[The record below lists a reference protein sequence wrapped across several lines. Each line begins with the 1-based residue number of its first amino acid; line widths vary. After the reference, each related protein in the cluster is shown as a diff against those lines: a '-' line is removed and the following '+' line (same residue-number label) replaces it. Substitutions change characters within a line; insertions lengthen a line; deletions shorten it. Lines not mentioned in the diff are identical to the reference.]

1 MHQNGSSFVWLL
13 HSKWKNMGTDLL
25 WHSTNTSWIYIK
37 CTLLCSLYNTNN
49 GSDNIHFNGKQ
60 MLCFSDSYWREK
72 TRFLL
77 ILLTLFF
84 LVSAE
89 TPSFIIHYVFWSVD
103 ANMGLN
109 IQRPC
114 PASSLFDQMLSNR
127 IWWARKQLLSLC
139 SDWLS
144 QVWISQGGTDVSFLI
159 NPLVAWDDLSIQPC
173 VSLNVTVRLC
183 K

>member
-1 MHQNGSSFVWLL
+1 MRKHGDRLAVAFNKYKLDL
-13 HSKWKNMGTDLL
+13 SKMYT
-25 WHSTNTSWIYIK
+25 
-37 CTLLCSLYNTNN
+37 LCSLYDKYN
-49 GSDNIHFNGKQ
+49 GSDNI
-60 MLCFSDSYWREK
+60 
-72 TRFLL
+72 FLMENKCYAFL
-77 ILLTLFF
+77 ILIEEKNQGFYSYCWPCYF

-127 IWWARKQLLSLC
+127 MWWARKQLLSLC